1 METMATEMSVTQALA
16 EVKLLEKRLQKT
28 LDTETTQWI
37 AVATKTRPVDVAEL
51 KRRAQAAD
59 QSFMALV
66 GRRDRLKQAI
76 VKSNATTQV
85 KIGEWTGT
93 VAEAIERKTSIRYKQ
108 EFLGLLKNQYSSALE
123 TYKAEQE
130 EVNRRLDR
138 MLTSELGKDVRTNP
152 DTIAALTTTFREN
165 NKVELVDPIHLADQI
180 ARFEEEIDTFVTN
193 VDWVLSES
201 NGRTMVSI

>member
-93 VAEAIERKTSIRYKQ
+93 V
-108 EFLGLLKNQYSSALE
+108 E

>member
-85 KIGEWTGT
+85 KIGEWIGT

-108 EFLGLLKNQYSSALE
+108 EFLSLLKNQYSSALE